1 MKHPNRHNLRRTSRG
16 FTLVELMIAIVIG
29 LFIAAG
35 LVTLVQAMK
44 RTSTS
49 QSGLSQLQ
57 DNERMGMSLIANAV
71 QSAGY
76 YPNPL
81 LNTATTFF
89 TVSTT
94 APVFAAGQS
103 MTGSVNTSSALLGD
117 QITLRYTT
125 AGADNVLNCA
135 GATSATQK
143 TWTQTFSID
152 ANQNLQCVLFDGTT
166 TTTVQLVAGVTK
178 LQVLYGVQTNG
189 GALYNSADTY
199 LAAAA
204 MTPAFWG
211 AIRSVRVTLTFNN
224 PLAGQPGQSNTTV
237 GATIPFT
244 RIITAMNATGVDT

>member
-1 MKHPNRHNLRRTSRG
+1 MQHTNRHNLRRRSRG
-16 FTLVELMIAIVIG
+16 FTLVELMIAILIG

-49 QSGLSQLQ
+49 QNGLSQLQ

-103 MTGSVNTSSALLGD
+103 MTGSVNTSSALRGD

-135 GATSATQK
+135 GATTATQT
-143 TWTQTFSID
+143 TWTATFSID

-166 TTTVQLVAGVTK
+166 TTTVPLVAGVTK

-189 GALYNSADTY
+189 SALFNSADTY

-204 MTPAFWG
+204 VNAGNYWG
-211 AIRSVRVTLTFNN
+211 AIRSVVVTLTFNN
-224 PLAGQPGQSNTTV
+224 PLAGQPGQSTV
-237 GATIPFT
+237 GTTIPFT
-244 RIITAMNATGVDT
+244 RIITAMNTTGVDT